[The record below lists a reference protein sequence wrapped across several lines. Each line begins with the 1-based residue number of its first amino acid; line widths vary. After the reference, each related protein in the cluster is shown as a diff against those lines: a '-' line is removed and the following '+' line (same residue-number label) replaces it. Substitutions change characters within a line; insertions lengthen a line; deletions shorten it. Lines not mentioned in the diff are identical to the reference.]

1 MANAGD
7 TVESPLSGARTRIVF
22 LKKSRDTNG
31 ELLQTYDVMIGG
43 GR

>member
-7 TVESPLSGARTRIVF
+7 TIESPLSGARIV
-22 LKKSRDTNG
+22 LIKKSRDTNG
-31 ELLQTYDVMIGG
+31 ELLQTYDVMKGG

>member
-7 TVESPLSGARTRIVF
+7 TIESTPSGVQIVF
-22 LKKSRDTNG
+22 LKTARQING
-31 ELLQTYDVMIGG
+31 EPLQLNDVMKGG

>member
-7 TVESPLSGARTRIVF
+7 TVGIPLSGVQIVF

-31 ELLQTYDVMIGG
+31 EPLQLDDVMKGG

>member
-1 MANAGD
+1 MAKAGD
-7 TVESPLSGARTRIVF
+7 TIESPLSVARIVF

-31 ELLQTYDVMIGG
+31 DPLQTYDVMRGG

>member
-1 MANAGD
+1 MANAVD
-7 TVESPLSGARTRIVF
+7 TVESPLSGARIVF

-31 ELLQTYDVMIGG
+31 EPLQLDDVMRGG

>member
-1 MANAGD
+1 MANARD
-7 TVESPLSGARTRIVF
+7 TVESPLSGARIVS

-31 ELLQTYDVMIGG
+31 EPLQLNDVMKGG